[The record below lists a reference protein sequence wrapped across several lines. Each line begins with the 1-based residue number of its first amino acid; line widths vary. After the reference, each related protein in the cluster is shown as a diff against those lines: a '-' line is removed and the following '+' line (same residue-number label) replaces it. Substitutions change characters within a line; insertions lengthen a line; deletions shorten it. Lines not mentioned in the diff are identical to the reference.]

1 MFTKLSPKGSP
12 GKIHTPAI
20 ANCEPITPHTR
31 DQLEFDWTT
40 PPKSPVHDC
49 AHKAAKTSSRAV
61 PKAGGAK

>member
-1 MFTKLSPKGSP
+1 MFTKPSPGGSS

-20 ANCEPITPHTR
+20 TNCGSISPDTR
-31 DQLEFDWTT
+31 VQLEFDWTT

>member
-1 MFTKLSPKGSP
+1 MFIKPPHGGSP

-20 ANCEPITPHTR
+20 ANCEPITPHIR
-31 DQLEFDWTT
+31 GQLEFDWTT